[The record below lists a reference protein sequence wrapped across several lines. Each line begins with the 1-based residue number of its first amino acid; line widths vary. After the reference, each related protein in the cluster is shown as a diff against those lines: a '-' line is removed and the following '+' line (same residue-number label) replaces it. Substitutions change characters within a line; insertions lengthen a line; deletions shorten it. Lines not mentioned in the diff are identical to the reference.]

1 MNNLRPIELFSLL
14 KLGISVSIISSLGI
28 VPSSGLTEMNSTS
41 YLFQQVEELKVKK
54 GTILLTEASGTRM
67 FYDPI
72 RDIAGSLKGDHY
84 TDADRSWV
92 ESGLIVYDVYRQLG
106 GEKLSHPIFF
116 QVKDDLFFVS
126 LSSFKS
132 GWHSDRDQALI
143 KFFFSL
149 ISQSKVIS
157 SSSSKSNF
165 LNPSRQSPI
174 QIEKV
179 LSQAINN
186 RSLSPTLR
194 GGERLEL
201 NFSESEIVIATP
213 QLQVQH
219 PSTISKGVTATV
231 SRQGNTKPGTTAVF
245 GFSSDQKFRP
255 QNYQELILADG
266 RPQDD
271 MNFNSSNVVSS
282 QNKTIS
288 NNLLDRIITSGE
300 VKRYRLQLNN
310 NADVNI
316 SSVGPSDVTAT
327 ITEEKTGAI
336 IERDDDSGTG
346 YNFSINKT
354 LKAGAYIIE
363 VRHCC
368 AGTGA
373 FGLKFETE
381 TNK

>member
-1 MNNLRPIELFSLL
+1 MNKLRPIKLFSLL
-14 KLGISVSIISSLGI
+14 KLGISVSIFSSLGI
-28 VPSSGLTEMNSTS
+28 FPSSGLTETNSAS
-41 YLFQQVEELKVKK
+41 YLFQQVEELKAKK
-54 GTILLTEASGTRM
+54 GAILLREASGARM

-72 RDIAGSLKGDHY
+72 KDIAGSLKGDHY

-106 GEKLSHPIFF
+106 GEKLSQPIFF

-126 LSSFKS
+126 VSSFKS
-132 GWHSDRDQALI
+132 GWHSDRDQALV

-149 ISQSKVIS
+149 INQSKVIS

-165 LNPSRQSPI
+165 LNPSSQNPI

-179 LSQAINN
+179 LSQAIDN

-194 GGERLEL
+194 GSERLEL

-213 QLQVQH
+213 SLKVQH
-219 PSTISKGVTATV
+219 PSTISRGVTATV
-231 SRQGNTKPGTTAVF
+231 SRQGNPKPGTTTVF

-255 QNYQELILADG
+255 QNYQEIILTEG
-266 RPQDD
+266 SHDD
-271 MNFNSSNVVSS
+271 IHFNSSNFASS
-282 QNKTIS
+282 ENKKIS
-288 NNLLDRIITSGE
+288 NNLLDRIVTSGE

-310 NADVNI
+310 NANVNI

-327 ITEEKTGAI
+327 ITEDKTGAI
-336 IERDDDSGTG
+336 IERDDDSGKG
-346 YNFSINKT
+346 YNFSISKA
-354 LKAGAYIIE
+354 LKAGAYILE

-373 FGLKFETE
+373 FALKFETK

>member
-1 MNNLRPIELFSLL
+1 MNKLRPIKLFSFL

-28 VPSSGLTEMNSTS
+28 FPSSGLTETNSAS
-41 YLFQQVEELKVKK
+41 YLFQQVEELKAKK
-54 GTILLTEASGTRM
+54 GAILLREASGARM

-106 GEKLSHPIFF
+106 GEKLSQPIFF

-126 LSSFKS
+126 VSSFKS

-149 ISQSKVIS
+149 INQSEVIS

-165 LNPSRQSPI
+165 LNPSSQNPI

-179 LSQAINN
+179 LSQAIDN

-194 GGERLEL
+194 GSERLEL

-213 QLQVQH
+213 SLKVQH
-219 PSTISKGVTATV
+219 PSTISRGVTATV
-231 SRQGNTKPGTTAVF
+231 SRQGNPKPGTTTVF

-255 QNYQELILADG
+255 QNYQEIILTEG
-266 RPQDD
+266 SHDD
-271 MNFNSSNVVSS
+271 IHFNSSNFASS
-282 QNKTIS
+282 ENKKIS
-288 NNLLDRIITSGE
+288 NNLLDRIVTSGE

-310 NADVNI
+310 NANVNI

-327 ITEEKTGAI
+327 ITEDKTGAI
-336 IERDDDSGTG
+336 IERDDDSGKG
-346 YNFSINKT
+346 YNFSISKA
-354 LKAGAYIIE
+354 LKAGAYILE

-381 TNK
+381 TDK

>member
-1 MNNLRPIELFSLL
+1 MNKLRLIELYSLL
-14 KLGISVSIISSLGI
+14 KLGIGVSIISGLGI
-28 VPSSGLTEMNSTS
+28 VPSSGLTETNSAS
-41 YLFQQVEELKVKK
+41 YLFQKVEALKVKK
-54 GTILLTEASGTRM
+54 GTILLREASGTRM

-72 RDIAGSLKGDHY
+72 RDIAGPLKGDHY

-106 GEKLSHPIFF
+106 GEKLSQPIFF

-149 ISQSKVIS
+149 INQSKVIS
-157 SSSSKSNF
+157 SASSKANF
-165 LNPSRQSPI
+165 LNPSRKNPT

-179 LSQAINN
+179 LSQAISN

-194 GGERLEL
+194 GSEKLEL
-201 NFSESEIVIATP
+201 NFAESEIVIAAP
-213 QLQVQH
+213 ELQVQH
-219 PSTISKGVTATV
+219 PITINKGVTATV
-231 SRQGNTKPGTTAVF
+231 SRQGNPKPGTTAVF

-255 QNYQELILADG
+255 QNYQELILAG
-266 RPQDD
+266 GSQDN
-271 MNFNSSNVVSS
+271 MNLSSSNVVSS
-282 QNKTIS
+282 ENKKIA

-300 VKRYRLQLNN
+300 VKRYRLQLSN

-316 SSVGPSDVTAT
+316 SSAGPSDVTAT
-327 ITEEKTGAI
+327 IIEEQTGTI

-373 FGLKFETE
+373 FRLTFKTE

>member
-1 MNNLRPIELFSLL
+1 MNKLRPIKLFSFL

-28 VPSSGLTEMNSTS
+28 SPSSGLTETNSAS
-41 YLFQQVEELKVKK
+41 YLFQQVEELKAKK
-54 GTILLTEASGTRM
+54 GAILLREASGARM

-106 GEKLSHPIFF
+106 GEKLSQPIFF

-126 LSSFKS
+126 VSSFKS

-149 ISQSKVIS
+149 INQSEVIS

-165 LNPSRQSPI
+165 LNPSSQNPI

-179 LSQAINN
+179 LSQAIDN

-194 GGERLEL
+194 GSERLEL

-213 QLQVQH
+213 SLKVQH
-219 PSTISKGVTATV
+219 PSTISRGVTATV
-231 SRQGNTKPGTTAVF
+231 SRQGNPKSGTTTVF

-255 QNYQELILADG
+255 QNYQEIILTEG
-266 RPQDD
+266 SHDD
-271 MNFNSSNVVSS
+271 IHFNSSNFASS
-282 QNKTIS
+282 ENKKIS
-288 NNLLDRIITSGE
+288 NNLLDRIVTSGE

-310 NADVNI
+310 NANVNI

-327 ITEEKTGAI
+327 ITEDKTGAI
-336 IERDDDSGTG
+336 IERDDDSGKG
-346 YNFSINKT
+346 YNFSISKA
-354 LKAGAYIIE
+354 LKAGAYILE

-381 TNK
+381 TDK

>member
-1 MNNLRPIELFSLL
+1 MNKLRPIKLFSFL

-28 VPSSGLTEMNSTS
+28 FPSSGLTETNSAS
-41 YLFQQVEELKVKK
+41 YLFQQVEELKAKK
-54 GTILLTEASGTRM
+54 GAILLREASGTRM

-106 GEKLSHPIFF
+106 GEKLSQPIFF

-126 LSSFKS
+126 VSSFKS

-149 ISQSKVIS
+149 INQSKVIS

-165 LNPSRQSPI
+165 LNPSSQNPI

-179 LSQAINN
+179 LSQAIDN

-194 GGERLEL
+194 GSERLEL
-201 NFSESEIVIATP
+201 NFLESEIVIATP
-213 QLQVQH
+213 SLKVQH
-219 PSTISKGVTATV
+219 PSTISRGVTATV
-231 SRQGNTKPGTTAVF
+231 SRQGNPKPGTTTVF

-255 QNYQELILADG
+255 QNYQEIILTEG
-266 RPQDD
+266 SHDD
-271 MNFNSSNVVSS
+271 IHFNSSNFASS
-282 QNKTIS
+282 ENKKIS
-288 NNLLDRIITSGE
+288 NNLLDRIVTSGE

-310 NADVNI
+310 NANVNI

-327 ITEEKTGAI
+327 ITEDKTGAI
-336 IERDDDSGTG
+336 IERDDDSGKG
-346 YNFSINKT
+346 YNFSISKA
-354 LKAGAYIIE
+354 LKAGAYILE

-381 TNK
+381 TDK

>member
-1 MNNLRPIELFSLL
+1 MNKLRPIKLFSLL

-28 VPSSGLTEMNSTS
+28 FPSSGLTETNSAS
-41 YLFQQVEELKVKK
+41 YLFQQVEELKAKK
-54 GTILLTEASGTRM
+54 GAILLREASGARM

-106 GEKLSHPIFF
+106 GEKLSQPIFF

-126 LSSFKS
+126 VSRFKS

-149 ISQSKVIS
+149 INQSKVIS

-165 LNPSRQSPI
+165 LNPSSQNPI

-179 LSQAINN
+179 LSQAIDN

-194 GGERLEL
+194 GNERLEL

-213 QLQVQH
+213 SLKVQH
-219 PSTISKGVTATV
+219 PSTISRGVTATV
-231 SRQGNTKPGTTAVF
+231 SRQGNPKPGTTTVF

-255 QNYQELILADG
+255 QNYQEIILTEG
-266 RPQDD
+266 SHDD
-271 MNFNSSNVVSS
+271 IHFNSSNFASS
-282 QNKTIS
+282 ENKKIS
-288 NNLLDRIITSGE
+288 NNLLDRIVTSGE

-310 NADVNI
+310 NANVNI

-327 ITEEKTGAI
+327 ITEDKTGAI
-336 IERDDDSGTG
+336 IERDDDSGKG
-346 YNFSINKT
+346 YNFSISKA
-354 LKAGAYIIE
+354 LKAGAYILE

-381 TNK
+381 TDK

>member
-1 MNNLRPIELFSLL
+1 MNKLRKIKLTRLF
-14 KLGISVSIISSLGI
+14 KLSVSISIVLNFWIFSS
-28 VPSSGLTEMNSTS
+28 PGLTETNSDTN
-41 YLFQQVEELKVKK
+41 LFRQIEELKAKK
-54 GTILLTEASGTRM
+54 ETIFLQEASGVRM
-67 FYDPI
+67 FYDPVK
-72 RDIAGSLKGDHY
+72 DIAGSVTGNHY

-92 ESGLIVYDVYRQLG
+92 EAGLIVYDIYRQLG
-106 GEKLSHPIFF
+106 GEKLSQLIFF

-126 LSSFKS
+126 VPSFKS

-149 ISQSKVIS
+149 INQSKVIS
-157 SSSSKSNF
+157 SSTSKNNF
-165 LNPSRQSPI
+165 LNITKSNPN

-179 LSQAINN
+179 LARAIDN
-186 RSLSPTLR
+186 RSLLPTLR
-194 GGERLEL
+194 GSERLKL

-213 QLQVQH
+213 SLQVQH

-231 SRQGNTKPGTTAVF
+231 SRQGSPKPGTTTVF
-245 GFSSDQKFRP
+245 GFSSDQRFRP
-255 QNYQELILADG
+255 QNYQEIILTEG
-266 RPQDD
+266 SHDD
-271 MNFNSSNVVSS
+271 IHFNSSNFASS
-282 QNKTIS
+282 ENKKLS

-310 NADVNI
+310 DANVNI

-327 ITEEKTGAI
+327 ITDKKTGAI

-354 LKAGAYIIE
+354 LKAGAYILE

-373 FGLKFETE
+373 FGLKFVNETD
-381 TNK
+381 K

>member
-1 MNNLRPIELFSLL
+1 MNKLRPIKLFSLL

-28 VPSSGLTEMNSTS
+28 FPSSGLTETNSAS
-41 YLFQQVEELKVKK
+41 YLFQQVKELKAKK
-54 GTILLTEASGTRM
+54 GAILLREASGARM

-106 GEKLSHPIFF
+106 GEKLSQPIFF

-126 LSSFKS
+126 VSSFKS

-149 ISQSKVIS
+149 INQSEVIS

-165 LNPSRQSPI
+165 LNPSSQNPI

-179 LSQAINN
+179 LSQAIDN
-186 RSLSPTLR
+186 RSLSPTLQ
-194 GGERLEL
+194 GSERLEL

-213 QLQVQH
+213 SLKVQH
-219 PSTISKGVTATV
+219 PSTISRGVTATV
-231 SRQGNTKPGTTAVF
+231 SRQGNPKPGTTTVF

-255 QNYQELILADG
+255 QNYQEIILTEG
-266 RPQDD
+266 SHDD
-271 MNFNSSNVVSS
+271 IHFNSSNFASS
-282 QNKTIS
+282 ENKKIS
-288 NNLLDRIITSGE
+288 NNLLDRIVTSGG

-310 NADVNI
+310 NANVNI

-327 ITEEKTGAI
+327 ITEDKTGAI
-336 IERDDDSGTG
+336 IERDDDSGKG
-346 YNFSINKT
+346 YNFSISKA
-354 LKAGAYIIE
+354 LKAGAYILE

-381 TNK
+381 TDK

>member
-1 MNNLRPIELFSLL
+1 MNKIRPIELFSLL

-28 VPSSGLTEMNSTS
+28 FPSSGLTETNSAS
-41 YLFQQVEELKVKK
+41 YLFQQVEELKAKK
-54 GTILLTEASGTRM
+54 GAILLREASGARM

-106 GEKLSHPIFF
+106 GEKLSQPIFF

-126 LSSFKS
+126 VSSFKS

-149 ISQSKVIS
+149 INQSKVIS

-165 LNPSRQSPI
+165 LNPSSQNPI

-179 LSQAINN
+179 LSQAIDN

-194 GGERLEL
+194 GSERLEL

-213 QLQVQH
+213 SLKVQH
-219 PSTISKGVTATV
+219 PSTISRGVTATV
-231 SRQGNTKPGTTAVF
+231 SRQGNPKPGTTTVF

-255 QNYQELILADG
+255 QNYQEIILTEG
-266 RPQDD
+266 SHDD
-271 MNFNSSNVVSS
+271 IHFNSSNFASS
-282 QNKTIS
+282 ENKKIS
-288 NNLLDRIITSGE
+288 NNLLDRIVTSGE

-310 NADVNI
+310 NANVNI

-327 ITEEKTGAI
+327 ITEDKTGAI
-336 IERDDDSGTG
+336 IERDDDSGKG
-346 YNFSINKT
+346 YNFSISKA
-354 LKAGAYIIE
+354 LKAGAYILE

-381 TNK
+381 TDK

>member
-1 MNNLRPIELFSLL
+1 MNKLRPIKLFSFL

-28 VPSSGLTEMNSTS
+28 FPSSGLTETNSAS
-41 YLFQQVEELKVKK
+41 YLFQQVEELKAKK
-54 GTILLTEASGTRM
+54 GAILLREASGARM

-106 GEKLSHPIFF
+106 GEKLSQPIFF

-126 LSSFKS
+126 VSSFKS

-149 ISQSKVIS
+149 INQSKVIS

-165 LNPSRQSPI
+165 LNPSSQNPI

-179 LSQAINN
+179 LSQAIDN
-186 RSLSPTLR
+186 RSLSPTLQ
-194 GGERLEL
+194 GSERLEL

-213 QLQVQH
+213 SLKVQH
-219 PSTISKGVTATV
+219 PSTISRGVTATV
-231 SRQGNTKPGTTAVF
+231 SRQGNPKPGTMTVF

-255 QNYQELILADG
+255 QNYQEIILTEG
-266 RPQDD
+266 SHDD
-271 MNFNSSNVVSS
+271 IHFNSSNFASS
-282 QNKTIS
+282 ENKKIS
-288 NNLLDRIITSGE
+288 NNLLDRIVTSGE

-310 NADVNI
+310 NANVNI

-327 ITEEKTGAI
+327 ITEDKTGAI
-336 IERDDDSGTG
+336 IERDDDSGKG
-346 YNFSINKT
+346 YNFSISKA
-354 LKAGAYIIE
+354 LKAGAYILE

-373 FGLKFETE
+373 FGLKFETD
-381 TNK
+381 K

>member
-1 MNNLRPIELFSLL
+1 MNKLRPIKLFSLL

-28 VPSSGLTEMNSTS
+28 SPSSGLTETNSAS
-41 YLFQQVEELKVKK
+41 YLFQQVEELKAKK
-54 GTILLTEASGTRM
+54 GAILLREASGARM

-106 GEKLSHPIFF
+106 GEKLSQPIFF

-126 LSSFKS
+126 VSSFKS

-149 ISQSKVIS
+149 INQSKVIS

-165 LNPSRQSPI
+165 LNPSSQNPI

-179 LSQAINN
+179 LSQAIDN

-194 GGERLEL
+194 GSERLEL

-213 QLQVQH
+213 SLQVQH

-231 SRQGNTKPGTTAVF
+231 SRQGNPKPGTTTVF

-255 QNYQELILADG
+255 QNYQEIILTEGSHD
-266 RPQDD
+266 
-271 MNFNSSNVVSS
+271 NIHFNSSNFASS
-282 QNKTIS
+282 ENKKIS
-288 NNLLDRIITSGE
+288 NNLLDRIVTSGE

-310 NADVNI
+310 NANVNI

-327 ITEEKTGAI
+327 ITEDKTGAI
-336 IERDDDSGTG
+336 IERDDDSGKG
-346 YNFSINKT
+346 YNFSISKA
-354 LKAGAYIIE
+354 LKAGAYILE

-373 FGLKFETE
+373 FGLKFETD
-381 TNK
+381 K

>member
-1 MNNLRPIELFSLL
+1 MNKLRPIKLFSFL

-28 VPSSGLTEMNSTS
+28 FPSSGLTETNSAS
-41 YLFQQVEELKVKK
+41 YLFQQVEELKAKK
-54 GTILLTEASGTRM
+54 GAILLREASGARM

-106 GEKLSHPIFF
+106 GEKLSQPIFF

-126 LSSFKS
+126 VSSFKS

-149 ISQSKVIS
+149 INQSKVIS

-165 LNPSRQSPI
+165 LNPSSQNPI

-179 LSQAINN
+179 LSQAIDN

-194 GGERLEL
+194 GSERLEL

-213 QLQVQH
+213 SLKVQH
-219 PSTISKGVTATV
+219 PSTISRGVTATV
-231 SRQGNTKPGTTAVF
+231 SRQGNPKPGTTTVF

-255 QNYQELILADG
+255 QNYQEIILTEG
-266 RPQDD
+266 SHDD
-271 MNFNSSNVVSS
+271 IHFNSSNFASS
-282 QNKTIS
+282 ENKKIS
-288 NNLLDRIITSGE
+288 NNLLDRIVTSGE

-310 NADVNI
+310 NANVNI

-327 ITEEKTGAI
+327 ITEDKTGAI
-336 IERDDDSGTG
+336 IERDDDSGKG
-346 YNFSINKT
+346 YNFSISKA
-354 LKAGAYIIE
+354 LKAGAYILE

-373 FGLKFETE
+373 FGLKFETD
-381 TNK
+381 K

>member
-1 MNNLRPIELFSLL
+1 MNKLRPIKLFSLL

-28 VPSSGLTEMNSTS
+28 FPSSGLTETNSAS
-41 YLFQQVEELKVKK
+41 YLFQQVEELKAKK
-54 GTILLTEASGTRM
+54 GAILLREASGARM

-106 GEKLSHPIFF
+106 GEKLSQPIFF

-126 LSSFKS
+126 VSSFKS

-149 ISQSKVIS
+149 INQSKVIS

-165 LNPSRQSPI
+165 LNPSRKNSI
-174 QIEKV
+174 QIDKV
-179 LSQAINN
+179 LSQAIDN

-194 GGERLEL
+194 GSERLEL

-213 QLQVQH
+213 SLKVQH
-219 PSTISKGVTATV
+219 PSTISRGVTATV
-231 SRQGNTKPGTTAVF
+231 SRQGNPKPGTTTVF

-255 QNYQELILADG
+255 QNYQEIILTEG
-266 RPQDD
+266 SHDD
-271 MNFNSSNVVSS
+271 IHFNSSNFASS
-282 QNKTIS
+282 ENKKIS
-288 NNLLDRIITSGE
+288 NNLLDRIVTSGE

-310 NADVNI
+310 NANVNI

-327 ITEEKTGAI
+327 ITEDKTGAI
-336 IERDDDSGTG
+336 IERDDDSGKG
-346 YNFSINKT
+346 YNFSISKA
-354 LKAGAYIIE
+354 LKAGAYILE

-373 FGLKFETE
+373 FGLKFETK

>member
-1 MNNLRPIELFSLL
+1 MNKIRPIALFSLL

-28 VPSSGLTEMNSTS
+28 FPSSGLTETNSAS

-54 GTILLTEASGTRM
+54 GTILLRETSGTKM

-72 RDIAGSLKGDHY
+72 KDIAGSLKGDHY

-106 GEKLSHPIFF
+106 GEKLSQPIFF

-126 LSSFKS
+126 VSSFKS

-149 ISQSKVIS
+149 INQSKVIS
-157 SSSSKSNF
+157 SSTSKNNF
-165 LNPSRQSPI
+165 LNPTKPNPI

-179 LSQAINN
+179 LARAIDN

-194 GGERLEL
+194 GSERLEL

-213 QLQVQH
+213 SLQVQH

-231 SRQGNTKPGTTAVF
+231 SRQGNPKPGTTTVF
-245 GFSSDQKFRP
+245 GFSGDQKFRP
-255 QNYQELILADG
+255 RNYQELILTEG
-266 RPQDD
+266 PQDD
-271 MNFNSSNVVSS
+271 INFNSSNFASS
-282 QNKTIS
+282 ENKKIS
-288 NNLLDRIITSGE
+288 NNLLDRIVTSGE

-310 NADVNI
+310 NANVNI

-327 ITEEKTGAI
+327 ITENKTGAI
-336 IERDDDSGTG
+336 IERDDDSGKG
-346 YNFSINKT
+346 YNFSISKA
-354 LKAGAYIIE
+354 LKAGAYILE

-381 TNK
+381 TDK

>member
-1 MNNLRPIELFSLL
+1 MNKIRPIELFSLL

-28 VPSSGLTEMNSTS
+28 FPSSGLTETNSAS
-41 YLFQQVEELKVKK
+41 YLFQQVEELKAKK
-54 GTILLTEASGTRM
+54 GAILLREASGARM

-106 GEKLSHPIFF
+106 GEKLSQPIFF

-126 LSSFKS
+126 VPSFKS

-149 ISQSKVIS
+149 INQSKVIS
-157 SSSSKSNF
+157 SSTSKNNF
-165 LNPSRQSPI
+165 LNPSSQNPI

-179 LSQAINN
+179 LSQAIDN

-194 GGERLEL
+194 GSERLEL

-213 QLQVQH
+213 SLKVQH
-219 PSTISKGVTATV
+219 PSTISRGVTATV
-231 SRQGNTKPGTTAVF
+231 SRQGNPKPGTTTVF

-255 QNYQELILADG
+255 QNYQEIILTEG
-266 RPQDD
+266 SHDD
-271 MNFNSSNVVSS
+271 IHFNSSNFASS
-282 QNKTIS
+282 ENKKIS
-288 NNLLDRIITSGE
+288 NNLLDRIVTSGE

-310 NADVNI
+310 NANVNI

-327 ITEEKTGAI
+327 ITENKTGAI
-336 IERDDDSGTG
+336 IERDDDSGKG
-346 YNFSINKT
+346 YNFSISKA
-354 LKAGAYIIE
+354 LKAGAYILE

-368 AGTGA
+368 AGSGA
-373 FGLKFETE
+373 FGVQFETAPDQ
-381 TNK
+381 

>member
-1 MNNLRPIELFSLL
+1 MNKLRPIKLFSLL

-28 VPSSGLTEMNSTS
+28 FPSSGLTETNSAS
-41 YLFQQVEELKVKK
+41 YLFQQVEELKAKK
-54 GTILLTEASGTRM
+54 GAILLREASGARM

-106 GEKLSHPIFF
+106 GEKLSQPIFF

-126 LSSFKS
+126 VSSFKS

-149 ISQSKVIS
+149 INQSKVIS
-157 SSSSKSNF
+157 SSTSKNNF
-165 LNPSRQSPI
+165 LNPTKPNPN

-179 LSQAINN
+179 LARAIDN

-194 GGERLEL
+194 GSERLEL

-213 QLQVQH
+213 SLQVQH
-219 PSTISKGVTATV
+219 PSTISRGVTATV
-231 SRQGNTKPGTTAVF
+231 SRQGNPKPGTTTVF

-255 QNYQELILADG
+255 QNYQEIILTEG
-266 RPQDD
+266 SHDD
-271 MNFNSSNVVSS
+271 IHFNSSNFASS
-282 QNKTIS
+282 ENKKLS

-310 NADVNI
+310 NANVNI

-327 ITEEKTGAI
+327 ITEDKTGAI
-336 IERDDDSGTG
+336 IERDDDSGKG
-346 YNFSINKT
+346 YNFSISKA
-354 LKAGAYIIE
+354 LKAGAYILE

>member
-1 MNNLRPIELFSLL
+1 MNKLRPIKLFSLL
-14 KLGISVSIISSLGI
+14 KLGISVSIFSSLGI
-28 VPSSGLTEMNSTS
+28 FPSSGLTETNSAS
-41 YLFQQVEELKVKK
+41 YLFQQVEELKAKK
-54 GTILLTEASGTRM
+54 GAILLREASGARM

-106 GEKLSHPIFF
+106 GEKLSQPIFF

-126 LSSFKS
+126 VSSFKS

-149 ISQSKVIS
+149 INQSKVIS

-165 LNPSRQSPI
+165 LNPSSQNPI

-179 LSQAINN
+179 LSQAIDN

-194 GGERLEL
+194 GNERLEL

-213 QLQVQH
+213 SLKVQH
-219 PSTISKGVTATV
+219 PSTISRGVTATV
-231 SRQGNTKPGTTAVF
+231 SRQGNPKPGTTTVF

-255 QNYQELILADG
+255 QNYQELILTEG
-266 RPQDD
+266 RQDD
-271 MNFNSSNVVSS
+271 INFNSSNFASS
-282 QNKTIS
+282 ENKKIS
-288 NNLLDRIITSGE
+288 NNLLDRIVTSGE

-310 NADVNI
+310 NANVNI

-327 ITEEKTGAI
+327 ITEDKTGAI
-336 IERDDDSGTG
+336 IERDDDSGKG
-346 YNFSINKT
+346 YNFSISKA
-354 LKAGAYIIE
+354 LKAGAYILE

-373 FGLKFETE
+373 FGLKFETD
-381 TNK
+381 K

>member
-1 MNNLRPIELFSLL
+1 MNKLRPIKLFSLL

-28 VPSSGLTEMNSTS
+28 SPSSGLTETNSAS
-41 YLFQQVEELKVKK
+41 YLFQQVEELKAKK
-54 GTILLTEASGTRM
+54 GAILLREASGARM

-106 GEKLSHPIFF
+106 GEKLSQPIFF

-126 LSSFKS
+126 VSSFKS

-149 ISQSKVIS
+149 INQSKVIS

-165 LNPSRQSPI
+165 LNPSSQNPI

-179 LSQAINN
+179 LSQAIDN
-186 RSLSPTLR
+186 RSLSPTLQ
-194 GGERLEL
+194 GSERLEL

-213 QLQVQH
+213 SLKVQH
-219 PSTISKGVTATV
+219 PSTISRGVTATV
-231 SRQGNTKPGTTAVF
+231 SRQGNPKSGTTTVF

-255 QNYQELILADG
+255 QNYQEIILTEG
-266 RPQDD
+266 SHDD
-271 MNFNSSNVVSS
+271 IHFNSSNFASS
-282 QNKTIS
+282 ENKKIS
-288 NNLLDRIITSGE
+288 NNLLDRIVTSGE

-310 NADVNI
+310 NANVNI

-327 ITEEKTGAI
+327 ITEDKTGAI
-336 IERDDDSGTG
+336 IERDDDSGKG
-346 YNFSINKT
+346 YNFSISKA
-354 LKAGAYIIE
+354 LKAGAYILE

-373 FGLKFETE
+373 FGLKFETD
-381 TNK
+381 K

>member
-1 MNNLRPIELFSLL
+1 MNKIRPIALFSLL

-28 VPSSGLTEMNSTS
+28 FPSSGLTETNSAS
-41 YLFQQVEELKVKK
+41 YLFQQVEELKAKK
-54 GTILLTEASGTRM
+54 GAILLREASGARM

-106 GEKLSHPIFF
+106 GEKLSQPIFF

-126 LSSFKS
+126 VSSFKS
-132 GWHSDRDQALI
+132 SWHSDRDQALI

-149 ISQSKVIS
+149 INQSKVIS

-165 LNPSRQSPI
+165 LNPSSQNPI

-179 LSQAINN
+179 LSQAIDN

-194 GGERLEL
+194 GSERLEL

-213 QLQVQH
+213 SLKVQH
-219 PSTISKGVTATV
+219 PSTISRGVTATV
-231 SRQGNTKPGTTAVF
+231 SRQGNPKPGATTVF

-255 QNYQELILADG
+255 QNYQEIILTEG
-266 RPQDD
+266 SHDD
-271 MNFNSSNVVSS
+271 IHFNSSNFASS
-282 QNKTIS
+282 ENKKIS
-288 NNLLDRIITSGE
+288 NNLLDRIVTSGE

-310 NADVNI
+310 NANVNI

-327 ITEEKTGAI
+327 ITEDKTGAI
-336 IERDDDSGTG
+336 IERDDDSGKG
-346 YNFSINKT
+346 YNFSISKA
-354 LKAGAYIIE
+354 LKAGAYILE

-381 TNK
+381 TDK

>member
-1 MNNLRPIELFSLL
+1 MNKIRPIELFSLL

-28 VPSSGLTEMNSTS
+28 FSSLGLTETNGAS
-41 YLFQQVEELKVKK
+41 YLFQQVEELKAKK
-54 GTILLTEASGTRM
+54 GAILLREASGTRM

-72 RDIAGSLKGDHY
+72 KDIAGSLKGDQY

-106 GEKLSHPIFF
+106 GEKLSQPIFF

-126 LSSFKS
+126 VSSFKS
-132 GWHSDRDQALI
+132 GWYSNRDQALI

-149 ISQSKVIS
+149 INQSKVIS

-165 LNPSRQSPI
+165 LNPSSQNPI
-174 QIEKV
+174 EIEKV
-179 LSQAINN
+179 LSQAIDN
-186 RSLSPTLR
+186 RSLFPTLR
-194 GGERLEL
+194 GSERLEL

-213 QLQVQH
+213 RLQVQH
-219 PSTISKGVTATV
+219 PSTIGKGVTATV
-231 SRQGNTKPGTTAVF
+231 SRQGNPKPGTTTVF

-255 QNYQELILADG
+255 QNYQEIILTEDSH
-266 RPQDD
+266 DD
-271 MNFNSSNVVSS
+271 TYFSSSNFASS
-282 QNKTIS
+282 ENKKIS

-300 VKRYRLQLNN
+300 VKRYGLRLNN
-310 NADVNI
+310 NANVNI

-327 ITEEKTGAI
+327 IINKKTGAI

-346 YNFSINKT
+346 YNFSIHKT
-354 LKAGAYIIE
+354 LKAGAYILE

-373 FGLKFETE
+373 FGLKFENE
-381 TNK
+381 TDK

>member
-1 MNNLRPIELFSLL
+1 MNKIRPIALFSLL

-28 VPSSGLTEMNSTS
+28 FPSSGLTETNSAS

-54 GTILLTEASGTRM
+54 GTIFLRETSGTKM

-72 RDIAGSLKGDHY
+72 KDIAGSLKGDHY

-106 GEKLSHPIFF
+106 GEKLSRPIFF

-126 LSSFKS
+126 VSSFKS

-149 ISQSKVIS
+149 INQSKVIS
-157 SSSSKSNF
+157 SSTSKSNF
-165 LNPSRQSPI
+165 LNPTKPNPI

-179 LSQAINN
+179 LARAIDN

-194 GGERLEL
+194 GRERLEL

-213 QLQVQH
+213 SLQVQH

-231 SRQGNTKPGTTAVF
+231 SRQGNPKPGTTTVF

-255 QNYQELILADG
+255 RNYQELILTEG
-266 RPQDD
+266 PQDD
-271 MNFNSSNVVSS
+271 INFNSSNFASS
-282 QNKTIS
+282 ENKKIS
-288 NNLLDRIITSGE
+288 NNLLDRIVTSGE

-310 NADVNI
+310 NANVNI

-327 ITEEKTGAI
+327 ITEDKTGAI
-336 IERDDDSGTG
+336 IERDDDSGKG
-346 YNFSINKT
+346 YNFSISKA
-354 LKAGAYIIE
+354 LKAGAYILE

>member
-1 MNNLRPIELFSLL
+1 MNKLRPIKLFSLL

-28 VPSSGLTEMNSTS
+28 FPSSGLTETNSAS
-41 YLFQQVEELKVKK
+41 YLFQQVEELKAKK
-54 GTILLTEASGTRM
+54 GAILLREASGARM

-106 GEKLSHPIFF
+106 GEKLSQPIFF

-126 LSSFKS
+126 VSSFKS

-149 ISQSKVIS
+149 INQSKVIS

-165 LNPSRQSPI
+165 LNPSSQNPI

-179 LSQAINN
+179 LSQAIDN

-194 GGERLEL
+194 GSERLEL

-213 QLQVQH
+213 SLKVQH
-219 PSTISKGVTATV
+219 PSTISRGVTATV
-231 SRQGNTKPGTTAVF
+231 SRQGNPKPGTTTVF

-255 QNYQELILADG
+255 QNYQEIILTEG
-266 RPQDD
+266 SHDD
-271 MNFNSSNVVSS
+271 IHFNSSNFASS
-282 QNKTIS
+282 ENKKIS
-288 NNLLDRIITSGE
+288 NNLLDRIVTSGE

-310 NADVNI
+310 NANVNI

-327 ITEEKTGAI
+327 ITEDKTGAI
-336 IERDDDSGTG
+336 IERDDDSGKG
-346 YNFSINKT
+346 YNFSISKA
-354 LKAGAYIIE
+354 LKAGAYILE

-373 FGLKFETE
+373 FGLKFETD
-381 TNK
+381 K

>member
-1 MNNLRPIELFSLL
+1 MNKLRPIKLFSLL

-28 VPSSGLTEMNSTS
+28 SPSSGLTETNSAS
-41 YLFQQVEELKVKK
+41 YLFQQVEELKAKK
-54 GTILLTEASGTRM
+54 GAILLREASGARM

-106 GEKLSHPIFF
+106 GEKLSQPIFF

-126 LSSFKS
+126 VSSFKS

-149 ISQSKVIS
+149 INQSKVIS

-165 LNPSRQSPI
+165 LNPSSQNPI

-179 LSQAINN
+179 LSQAIDN
-186 RSLSPTLR
+186 RSLSPTLQ
-194 GGERLEL
+194 GSERLEL

-213 QLQVQH
+213 SLKVQH
-219 PSTISKGVTATV
+219 PSTISRGVTATV
-231 SRQGNTKPGTTAVF
+231 SRQGNPKPGTTTVF

-255 QNYQELILADG
+255 QNYQEIILTEG
-266 RPQDD
+266 SHDD
-271 MNFNSSNVVSS
+271 IHFNSSNFASS
-282 QNKTIS
+282 ENKKLS

-310 NADVNI
+310 NANVNI

-327 ITEEKTGAI
+327 ITEDKTGAI
-336 IERDDDSGTG
+336 IERDDDSGKG
-346 YNFSINKT
+346 YNFSISKA
-354 LKAGAYIIE
+354 LKAGAYILE

-373 FGLKFETE
+373 FGLKFETD
-381 TNK
+381 K

>member
-1 MNNLRPIELFSLL
+1 MNKLRPIKLFSLL

-28 VPSSGLTEMNSTS
+28 FPSSGLTETNSAS
-41 YLFQQVEELKVKK
+41 YLFQQVEELKAKK
-54 GTILLTEASGTRM
+54 GAILLREASGARM

-106 GEKLSHPIFF
+106 GEKLSQPIFF

-126 LSSFKS
+126 VSSFKS

-149 ISQSKVIS
+149 INQSEVIS

-165 LNPSRQSPI
+165 LNPSSQNPI

-179 LSQAINN
+179 LSQAIDN

-194 GGERLEL
+194 GSERLEL

-213 QLQVQH
+213 SLKVQH
-219 PSTISKGVTATV
+219 PSTISRGVTATV
-231 SRQGNTKPGTTAVF
+231 SRQGNPKPGTTTVF

-255 QNYQELILADG
+255 QNYQEIILTEG
-266 RPQDD
+266 SHDD
-271 MNFNSSNVVSS
+271 IHFNSSNFASS
-282 QNKTIS
+282 ENKKIS
-288 NNLLDRIITSGE
+288 NNLLDRIVTSGE

-310 NADVNI
+310 NANVNI

-327 ITEEKTGAI
+327 ITEDKTGAI
-336 IERDDDSGTG
+336 IERDDDSGKG
-346 YNFSINKT
+346 YNFSISKA
-354 LKAGAYIIE
+354 LKAGAYILE

-381 TNK
+381 TDK

>member
-1 MNNLRPIELFSLL
+1 MNKIRPIELFSLL

-28 VPSSGLTEMNSTS
+28 FPSSGLTETNSAS
-41 YLFQQVEELKVKK
+41 YLFQQVEELKAKK
-54 GTILLTEASGTRM
+54 GAILLREASGARM

-106 GEKLSHPIFF
+106 GEKLSQPIFF

-126 LSSFKS
+126 VSSFKS
-132 GWHSDRDQALI
+132 SWHSDRDQALI

-149 ISQSKVIS
+149 INQSKVIS

-165 LNPSRQSPI
+165 LNPSSQNPI

-179 LSQAINN
+179 LSQAIDN

-194 GGERLEL
+194 GSERLKL

-213 QLQVQH
+213 SLKVQH
-219 PSTISKGVTATV
+219 PSTISRGVTATI
-231 SRQGNTKPGTTAVF
+231 SRQGNPKPGTTTVF

-255 QNYQELILADG
+255 QNYQEIILTEG
-266 RPQDD
+266 SHDD
-271 MNFNSSNVVSS
+271 IHFNSSNFASS
-282 QNKTIS
+282 ENKKIS
-288 NNLLDRIITSGE
+288 NNLLDRIVTTGGA
-300 VKRYRLQLNN
+300 KRYRLQLNN
-310 NADVNI
+310 NANVNI

-327 ITEEKTGAI
+327 ITEDKTGAI
-336 IERDDDSGTG
+336 IERDDDSGKG
-346 YNFSINKT
+346 YNFSISKA
-354 LKAGAYIIE
+354 LKAGAYILE

-381 TNK
+381 TDK

>member
-1 MNNLRPIELFSLL
+1 MNKLRPIKLFSLL

-28 VPSSGLTEMNSTS
+28 FPSSGLTETNSAS
-41 YLFQQVEELKVKK
+41 YLFQQVEELKAKK
-54 GTILLTEASGTRM
+54 GAILLREASGARM

-106 GEKLSHPIFF
+106 GEKLSQPIFF

-126 LSSFKS
+126 VSSFKS
-132 GWHSDRDQALI
+132 SWHSDRDQALI

-149 ISQSKVIS
+149 INQSKVIS

-165 LNPSRQSPI
+165 LNPSSQNPI

-179 LSQAINN
+179 LSQAIDN

-194 GGERLEL
+194 GSERLEL

-213 QLQVQH
+213 SLKVQH
-219 PSTISKGVTATV
+219 PSTISRGVTATV
-231 SRQGNTKPGTTAVF
+231 SRQGNPKPGTTTVF

-255 QNYQELILADG
+255 RNYQELILTEG
-266 RPQDD
+266 PQDD
-271 MNFNSSNVVSS
+271 INFNSSNFASS
-282 QNKTIS
+282 ENKKIS
-288 NNLLDRIITSGE
+288 NNLLDRIVTSGE

-310 NADVNI
+310 NANVNI

-327 ITEEKTGAI
+327 ITEDKTGAI
-336 IERDDDSGTG
+336 IERDDDSGKG
-346 YNFSINKT
+346 YNFSISKA
-354 LKAGAYIIE
+354 LKAGAYILE

-381 TNK
+381 TDK

>member
-1 MNNLRPIELFSLL
+1 MNKLRPIKLFSLL

-28 VPSSGLTEMNSTS
+28 SPSSGLTETNSAL
-41 YLFQQVEELKVKK
+41 YLFQQVEELKAKK
-54 GTILLTEASGTRM
+54 GAILLREASGARM

-106 GEKLSHPIFF
+106 GEKLSQPIFF

-126 LSSFKS
+126 VSSFKS

-149 ISQSKVIS
+149 INQSKVIS

-165 LNPSRQSPI
+165 LNPSSQNPI

-179 LSQAINN
+179 LSQAIDN

-194 GGERLEL
+194 GSERLEL

-213 QLQVQH
+213 SLKVQH
-219 PSTISKGVTATV
+219 PSTISRGVTATV
-231 SRQGNTKPGTTAVF
+231 SRQGNPKPGTTTVF

-255 QNYQELILADG
+255 QNYQEIILTEG
-266 RPQDD
+266 SHDD
-271 MNFNSSNVVSS
+271 IHFNSSNFASS
-282 QNKTIS
+282 ENKKIS
-288 NNLLDRIITSGE
+288 NNLLDRIVTSGE

-310 NADVNI
+310 NANVNI

-327 ITEEKTGAI
+327 ITEDKTGAI
-336 IERDDDSGTG
+336 IERDDDSGKG
-346 YNFSINKT
+346 YNFSISKA
-354 LKAGAYIIE
+354 LKAGAYILE

-373 FGLKFETE
+373 FGLKFETD
-381 TNK
+381 K

>member
-1 MNNLRPIELFSLL
+1 MNNLRPIQLFSLL

-28 VPSSGLTEMNSTS
+28 VPSSGLTETNSAS

-54 GTILLTEASGTRM
+54 GAILLREASGTRM

-72 RDIAGSLKGDHY
+72 RDIAGPLKGDHY

-106 GEKLSHPIFF
+106 GEKLSQPIFF

-132 GWHSDRDQALI
+132 SWHSDRDQALI

-149 ISQSKVIS
+149 INQSKVIS
-157 SSSSKSNF
+157 SASSRANF
-165 LNPSRQSPI
+165 LNPSRKNPI
-174 QIEKV
+174 KIEKV

-186 RSLSPTLR
+186 RSLTPTLR
-194 GGERLEL
+194 GNEKLEL
-201 NFSESEIVIATP
+201 NFAESEIVIATP
-213 QLQVQH
+213 ELQVQH
-219 PSTISKGVTATV
+219 PSTINKGVTATV
-231 SRQGNTKPGTTAVF
+231 SRRGNPKPGTTAVF

-266 RPQDD
+266 SQDN
-271 MNFNSSNVVSS
+271 MSFSSSKVVSS
-282 QNKTIS
+282 ENKRIA

-300 VKRYRLQLNN
+300 VKRYRLQLSN

-316 SSVGPSDVTAT
+316 SSAGPSDVTAT
-327 ITEEKTGAI
+327 IIEEQTGAI

>member
-1 MNNLRPIELFSLL
+1 MNKLRLIELYSLL
-14 KLGISVSIISSLGI
+14 KLGISVSIISCLGV
-28 VPSSGLTEMNSTS
+28 VPSSGLTDTNSAS

-54 GTILLTEASGTRM
+54 GTILLREASGTRM

-72 RDIAGSLKGDHY
+72 RDIAGPLKGDHY

-106 GEKLSHPIFF
+106 GEKLSQPIFF

-132 GWHSDRDQALI
+132 SWHSDRDQALI

-149 ISQSKVIS
+149 INQSKVIS
-157 SSSSKSNF
+157 SASSKANF
-165 LNPSRQSPI
+165 LNPSRKNPI

-194 GGERLEL
+194 GNEKLEL
-201 NFSESEIVIATP
+201 NFAESEIVIATP
-213 QLQVQH
+213 ELQVQH
-219 PSTISKGVTATV
+219 PSTINKGVTATV
-231 SRQGNTKPGTTAVF
+231 SRRGNPKPGTTAVF

-266 RPQDD
+266 SQDN
-271 MNFNSSNVVSS
+271 MSFSSSKVVSS
-282 QNKTIS
+282 ENKSIA

-300 VKRYRLQLNN
+300 VKRYRLQLSN
-310 NADVNI
+310 NADVSI
-316 SSVGPSDVTAT
+316 SSAGPSDVTAT
-327 ITEEKTGAI
+327 IIEEQTGAI
-336 IERDDDSGTG
+336 IERDDDSGMG

-373 FGLKFETE
+373 FGLKFKTE

>member
-1 MNNLRPIELFSLL
+1 MNKLRPIKLFSLL

-28 VPSSGLTEMNSTS
+28 FPSSGLTETNSAS
-41 YLFQQVEELKVKK
+41 YLFQQVEELKAKK
-54 GTILLTEASGTRM
+54 GAILLREASGARM

-106 GEKLSHPIFF
+106 GEKLSQPIFF

-126 LSSFKS
+126 VSRFKS

-149 ISQSKVIS
+149 INQSKVIS

-165 LNPSRQSPI
+165 LNPSSQNPI

-179 LSQAINN
+179 LSQAIDN

-194 GGERLEL
+194 GSERLEL

-213 QLQVQH
+213 NLQVQH

-231 SRQGNTKPGTTAVF
+231 SRQGNPKPGTTTVF

-255 QNYQELILADG
+255 QNYQEIILTEG
-266 RPQDD
+266 SHDD
-271 MNFNSSNVVSS
+271 IHFNSSNFASS
-282 QNKTIS
+282 ENKKIS
-288 NNLLDRIITSGE
+288 NNLLDRIVTSGG

-310 NADVNI
+310 NANVNI

-327 ITEEKTGAI
+327 ITEDKTGAI
-336 IERDDDSGTG
+336 IERDDDSGKG
-346 YNFSINKT
+346 YNFSISKA
-354 LKAGAYIIE
+354 LKAGAYILE

-381 TNK
+381 TDK

>member
-1 MNNLRPIELFSLL
+1 MNKLRPIKLFSLL
-14 KLGISVSIISSLGI
+14 KLGISVSVFSSLGI
-28 VPSSGLTEMNSTS
+28 FPSSGLTETNSAS
-41 YLFQQVEELKVKK
+41 YLFQQVAELEAKK
-54 GTILLTEASGTRM
+54 GAILLREASGARM

-106 GEKLSHPIFF
+106 GEKLSQPIFF

-126 LSSFKS
+126 VSSFKS
-132 GWHSDRDQALI
+132 GWHSDRDQALV

-149 ISQSKVIS
+149 INQSKVIS

-165 LNPSRQSPI
+165 LNPSSQNPI

-179 LSQAINN
+179 LSQAIDN

-194 GGERLEL
+194 GSERLEL

-213 QLQVQH
+213 SLKVQH
-219 PSTISKGVTATV
+219 PSTISRGVTATV
-231 SRQGNTKPGTTAVF
+231 SRQGNPKPGTTTVF

-255 QNYQELILADG
+255 RNYQELILTEG
-266 RPQDD
+266 RQDD
-271 MNFNSSNVVSS
+271 INFNSSNFASS
-282 QNKTIS
+282 ENKKIS
-288 NNLLDRIITSGE
+288 NNLLDRIVTSGE

-310 NADVNI
+310 NANVNI

-327 ITEEKTGAI
+327 ITEDKTGAI
-336 IERDDDSGTG
+336 IERDDDSGKG
-346 YNFSINKT
+346 YNFSISKA
-354 LKAGAYIIE
+354 LKAGAYILE

-373 FGLKFETE
+373 FGLKFETD
-381 TNK
+381 K